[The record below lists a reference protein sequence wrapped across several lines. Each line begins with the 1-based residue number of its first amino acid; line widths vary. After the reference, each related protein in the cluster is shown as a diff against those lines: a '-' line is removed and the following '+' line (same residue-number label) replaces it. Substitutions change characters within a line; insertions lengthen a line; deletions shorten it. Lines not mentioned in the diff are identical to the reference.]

1 MKYVWWSVSLVSLCE
16 IVCVCVYLMVEVV
29 QCWLVFCKLLHKALW
44 KISDRSAA
52 HTYEEGKQ
60 KILIPK

>member
-44 KISDRSAA
+44 KISDP
-52 HTYEEGKQ
+52 Q
-60 KILIPK
+60 LIPMKKENRKY